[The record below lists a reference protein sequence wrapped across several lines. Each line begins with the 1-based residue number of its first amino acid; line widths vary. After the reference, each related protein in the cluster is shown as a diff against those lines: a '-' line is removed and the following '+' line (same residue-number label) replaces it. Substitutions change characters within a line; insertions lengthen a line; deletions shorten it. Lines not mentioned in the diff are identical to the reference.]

1 MKYEPKSC
9 GLEFTVTLFYS
20 KKTERLWRL
29 QVRTT
34 VQLLRRGSLCQK
46 ATNNGTK
53 LMLRIEDDVPVV
65 AATLNLGLTSVAVG
79 GGRYP

>member
-1 MKYEPKSC
+1 
-9 GLEFTVTLFYS
+9 
-20 KKTERLWRL
+20 
-29 QVRTT
+29 
-34 VQLLRRGSLCQK
+34 LRRGSLCQK

-53 LMLRIEDDVPVV
+53 LMLWIEDDVPVV